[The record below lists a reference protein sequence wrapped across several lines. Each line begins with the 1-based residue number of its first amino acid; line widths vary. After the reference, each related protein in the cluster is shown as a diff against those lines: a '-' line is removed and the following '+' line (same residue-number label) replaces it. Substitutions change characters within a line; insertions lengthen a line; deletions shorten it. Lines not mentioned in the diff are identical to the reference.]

1 MGRRVSNGVVGA
13 AGSIGQLSIV
23 GNTLTTT
30 QNNTNLIIDP
40 QGTGVTQ
47 FVGNLQANG
56 NATTGG
62 EVRLMDAD
70 SSNYVALRSVATI
83 ASNKTLMFP
92 DSVGTNGQVLTT
104 DGANPATIS
113 WTTPAAAGVSLAD
126 STGGTALRLY
136 HGSSTSGQLTS
147 ANSNSALTFVPSTA
161 ALGSTIGQFPTLQ
174 GGVGTSGTLTILST
188 TSGTKATAGILMTES
203 IASTTTGTGTLVITG
218 GLGVGGRVNAT
229 DFTGTIGNNTRSA
242 GLFTTLTSNAATT
255 FTAGTAS
262 TTTGSGSLIV
272 TGGVGVSGQV
282 TAATVVETSSIAFKE
297 NVNPIEDALNK
308 ILQLVGVT
316 YDRKDGSKINEAGLI
331 AEEVNKVLP
340 NLVSKD
346 DEGNAYG
353 LQYTKLVAYLIESVK
368 TLNTR
373 IEQLETK

>member
-47 FVGNLQANG
+47 FVGNLQTNG
-56 NATTGG
+56 NNTTGG

-70 SSNYVALRSVATI
+70 SSNYIALRAVATV
-83 ASNKTLMFP
+83 ATNRTLMFP
-92 DSVGTNGQVLTT
+92 DSVGTSGQVLAT
-104 DGANPATIS
+104 DGSNPATLS
-113 WTTPAAAGVSLAD
+113 WTTPAAAGVALSD
-126 STGGTALRLY
+126 STGATGLRLY

-147 ANSNSALTFVPSTA
+147 ANSNSALTFIPSTGA
-161 ALGSTIGQFPTLQ
+161 VSSTIGQFPTVQ

-188 TSGTKATAGILMTES
+188 TSGTKATAGILMTEN

-218 GLGVGGRVNAT
+218 GLGVGGRINAG
-229 DFTGTIGNNTRSA
+229 DYTGTIGANTRSTA
-242 GLFTTLTSNAATT
+242 LFTTLGANSTVS
-255 FTAGTAS
+255 FTANTAS
-262 TTTGSGSLIV
+262 TSTGSGTLQV
-272 TGGVGVSGQV
+272 TGGVGVTGQV
-282 TAATVVETSSIAFKE
+282 TATTVVETSSIAFKE

-331 AEEVNKVLP
+331 AEEVNRVLP
-340 NLVSKD
+340 NIVTKD
-346 DEGNAYG
+346 EQGNAYG

>member
-13 AGSIGQLSIV
+13 AGSIGQLSV
-23 GNTLTTT
+23 TGNTLTTT

-40 QGTGVTQ
+40 QGTGITQ
-47 FVGNLQANG
+47 FVGNVQANG

-62 EVRLMDAD
+62 EVRLADAD
-70 SSNYVALRSVATI
+70 SSNYVALRSIATI
-83 ASNKTLMFP
+83 TGNKTLMFP
-92 DSVGTNGQVLTT
+92 DSVGSNGQVLTT
-104 DGANPATIS
+104 DGANPATLS
-113 WTTPAAAGVSLAD
+113 FTTPAAAGVALSD
-126 STGGTALRLY
+126 STGSTALRLY
-136 HGSSTSGQLTS
+136 HGSGTSGQLTS
-147 ANSNSALTFVPSTA
+147 ANSNSALTFVPSTG
-161 ALGSTIGQFPTLQ
+161 ALVSTIGQFPTIQ
-174 GGVGTSGTLTILST
+174 GSTGASATLTIIST
-188 TSGTKATAGILMTES
+188 SSGTKATAAILMTEA
-203 IASTTTGTGTLVITG
+203 IASTTTATGALVISG

-262 TTTGSGSLIV
+262 TTTGSGSLVV
-272 TGGVGVSGQV
+272 TGGMGVTGQI
-282 TAATVVETSSIAFKE
+282 TAATVVETSSIVFKE
-297 NVNPIEDALNK
+297 NITPIEDALNK

-316 YDRKDGSKINEAGLI
+316 YDRKDGSRINEAGLI
-331 AEEVNKVLP
+331 AEQVNQVLP
-340 NLVSKD
+340 NLVTKD
-346 DEGNAYG
+346 DQGNAYG

>member
-13 AGSIGQLSIV
+13 AGSIGQLSV
-23 GNTLTTT
+23 VANTLTTT
-30 QNNTNLIIDP
+30 QTNTNLIIDP

-47 FVGNLQANG
+47 FVGNLQAMG
-56 NATTGG
+56 NASTGG

-113 WTTPAAAGVSLAD
+113 WTTPAAAGVSLSD

-136 HGSSTSGQLTS
+136 HGSSTSGQLTA

-188 TSGTKATAGILMTES
+188 TSGTKATAGILMTEN
-203 IASTTTGTGTLVITG
+203 IASTTTATGTLVITG
-218 GLGVGGRVNAT
+218 GLGVGGRINAT
-229 DFTGTIGNNTRSA
+229 DFTGTIGANTRSA
-242 GLFTTLTSNAATT
+242 GSFTTLTSNAATT

-262 TTTGSGSLIV
+262 TTTGSGSLVV

-346 DEGNAYG
+346 EQGNAYG

>member
-13 AGSIGQLSIV
+13 AGAIGQISV
-23 GNTLTTT
+23 TGNTLTTT
-30 QNNTNLIIDP
+30 QTNTNLIIDP
-40 QGTGVTQ
+40 QGTGNTQ
-47 FVGNLQANG
+47 FVGNIQTNG
-56 NATTGG
+56 NGTTGG

-70 SSNYVALRSVATI
+70 SSNYIALRSVATVTG
-83 ASNKTLMFP
+83 NKTIMFP
-92 DSVGTNGQVLTT
+92 DSVGTSGQVLTT

-113 WTTPAAAGVSLAD
+113 WTTPAAAGVALSD
-126 STGGTALRLY
+126 STGSSGLRLY

-147 ANSNSALTFVPSTA
+147 ANSNSALTFIPSTGA
-161 ALGSTIGQFPTLQ
+161 ISSTIGQFPTVQ
-174 GGVGTSGTLTILST
+174 GSTNTSGTLTILST
-188 TSGTKATAGILMTES
+188 TSGTKATAGILMTEN

-218 GLGVGGRVNAT
+218 GLGVGGRINAT
-229 DFTGTIGNNTRSA
+229 DYTGTIGANSRSSA
-242 GLFTTLTSNAATT
+242 LFTTIGANNTVS

-262 TTTGSGSLIV
+262 TSTGTGTLQV
-272 TGGVGVSGQV
+272 TGGVGVTGQV
-282 TAATVVETSSIAFKE
+282 TATTVVETSSIAFKE

-308 ILQLVGVT
+308 VLQLVGVT
-316 YDRKDGSKINEAGLI
+316 YDRKDGSKLNEAGLI

-340 NLVSKD
+340 NLVSRD

-353 LQYTKLVAYLIESVK
+353 LQYTKLVAYLIESIK

>member
-13 AGSIGQLSIV
+13 AGSIGQLSV
-23 GNTLTTT
+23 VANTLTTT

-47 FVGNLQANG
+47 FVGNLQVNG
-56 NATTGG
+56 NATNGG

-113 WTTPAAAGVSLAD
+113 WTTPAAAGVALSD

-136 HGSSTSGQLTS
+136 HGSSTSGQLTT
-147 ANSNSALTFVPSTA
+147 ANSNSALTFVPSTGA
-161 ALGSTIGQFPTLQ
+161 IVSTIGQFPTIQ
-174 GGVGTSGTLTILST
+174 GSVATSGTLTILST
-188 TSGTKATAGILMTES
+188 TSGTKATAGILMTEN

-218 GLGVGGRVNAT
+218 GLGVGGRINAT
-229 DFTGTIGNNTRSA
+229 DFTGTIGANSRSTA
-242 GLFTTLTSNAATT
+242 LFTTIGANSTVS

-262 TTTGSGSLIV
+262 TTTGSGSLQV
-272 TGGVGVSGQV
+272 TGGVGVTGQV
-282 TAATVVETSSIAFKE
+282 TAATVVETSSIVFKE

-316 YDRKDGSKINEAGLI
+316 YDRKDGSKMNEAGLI
-331 AEEVNKVLP
+331 AEEVYKHAP
-340 NLVSKD
+340 ELVSLDANGKP
-346 DEGNAYG
+346 YG
-353 LQYTKLVAYLIESVK
+353 IQYTKLGAYLIESIK
-368 TLNTR
+368 SLKDE
-373 IEQLETK
+373 IDKLKGK